1 MTKADTASHSLRV
14 LLVLEATIGG
24 TRRHLR
30 DLALGLAAR
39 GFTVH
44 IAYSA
49 GRDPDF
55 ARDLVLFREQGI
67 GLTEIPMR
75 RGLSGRDVAAIIRLR
90 RLIRQLRPD
99 IVHLHSTKAG
109 FIGRFAALGTGAA
122 VLYSPHCFAFE
133 MESALRPVYRLAERL
148 LAPLADGLVAV
159 CEHEARL
166 ARQIGWREDRVHVV
180 YNGIAPS
187 PTPPPTDKGGIAFIG
202 RNCRQKGLD
211 ILLSAW
217 VLLKK
222 VLPDAKLTVMSD
234 LDDRLR
240 AAFISAGATVLP
252 FGTAT
257 EAAAL
262 LGESAILAMPSR
274 WEAFPYLTLEAFAAG
289 TAVVATDVGGVGE
302 AVRDRETG
310 LLVPPGNARELAMAL
325 QELLVSPALRDRL
338 ATAARKE
345 LARHSAE
352 TMLDGLAALYG
363 ALAIC
368 RLAPV
373 EKNNC

>member
-67 GLTEIPMR
+67 GLTEIHMR

-122 VLYSPHCFAFE
+122 VLYSPQCFAFE

-148 LAPLADGLVAV
+148 LAPLADGLVA
-159 CEHEARL
+159 
-166 ARQIGWREDRVHVV
+166 
-180 YNGIAPS
+180 
-187 PTPPPTDKGGIAFIG
+187 
-202 RNCRQKGLD
+202 
-211 ILLSAW
+211 
-217 VLLKK
+217 
-222 VLPDAKLTVMSD
+222 
-234 LDDRLR
+234 
-240 AAFISAGATVLP
+240 
-252 FGTAT
+252 
-257 EAAAL
+257 
-262 LGESAILAMPSR
+262 
-274 WEAFPYLTLEAFAAG
+274 
-289 TAVVATDVGGVGE
+289 
-302 AVRDRETG
+302 
-310 LLVPPGNARELAMAL
+310 
-325 QELLVSPALRDRL
+325 
-338 ATAARKE
+338 
-345 LARHSAE
+345 
-352 TMLDGLAALYG
+352 
-363 ALAIC
+363 
-368 RLAPV
+368 
-373 EKNNC
+373 